1 MQQIEKMPQI
11 EVMGE
16 TELERVAVT
25 PFVHQVGGHTCVL
38 QVTPNVVCKPYQE
51 NEVLFYT
58 KLPEGLEDFVPF
70 YRGVINIKCDTSNG
84 CIKFHGEVPK
94 GIMEVIQNSYGGITN
109 GISLIENNIPGSET
123 KEGLRTW
130 SDQCVRRQIDRYG
143 YWSEG
148 RSQKFIMLE
157 NLVAPYRFPC
167 VMDLKMGTSHRS
179 PDASEAK
186 KRLLEERWL
195 ASTSASLGFRMCG
208 IQVYKNDSKSYVSHD
223 KYFGRGLD
231 QNGVKDEMLNFFHDG
246 LSLRKDVIAS
256 IVTKLRQMLTALDKQ
271 STFKLFSC
279 SLLIL
284 YEGDA
289 NFAITSRE
297 VPSVSSLDLSS
308 STNDVRLIDFANAIE
323 TSSCSKE
330 DLTSKAGIRYG
341 IKSLVELLEDVLKA
355 NP

>member
-1 MQQIEKMPQI
+1 MVNQCRIFK
-11 EVMGE
+11 
-16 TELERVAVT
+16 
-25 PFVHQVGGHTCVL
+25 
-38 QVTPNVVCKPYQE
+38 
-51 NEVLFYT
+51 
-58 KLPEGLEDFVPF
+58 
-70 YRGVINIKCDTSNG
+70 
-84 CIKFHGEVPK
+84 
-94 GIMEVIQNSYGGITN
+94 
-109 GISLIENNIPGSET
+109 SLI
-123 KEGLRTW
+123 
-130 SDQCVRRQIDRYG
+130 
-143 YWSEG
+143 YWI
-148 RSQKFIMLE
+148 QF
-157 NLVAPYRFPC
+157 VTF
-167 VMDLKMGTSHRS
+167 
-179 PDASEAK
+179 
-186 KRLLEERWL
+186 
-195 ASTSASLGFRMCG
+195 FF
-208 IQVYKNDSKSYVSHD
+208 QVYKNDSKSYVSHD